1 MCDTVGR
8 DHSPVS
14 TCCKSCPYA
23 LSARAREE
31 VPNTT
36 ASFPNPTKWQFTTFV
51 IFFMHASRRYESAR
65 GVVRYNTPAPP
76 PREQHAYAVRSP
88 RGSRDAKI
96 CWLLF
101 SIRTP
106 FIRTWFEVGRG
117 VQRYTAPDQ
126 SVNLMRRRRCS
137 GVFYKPFLSRN
148 RGIQFYGFCVRAV
161 QDSWFAMHAR
171 IACMTDGQS
180 ARRLAWN
187 TACDP
192 HAY

>member
-1 MCDTVGR
+1 MPIRIECARPRRSSEYYGQFSESDQVAIHDFR
-8 DHSPVS
+8 D
-14 TCCKSCPYA
+14 
-23 LSARAREE
+23 
-31 VPNTT
+31 
-36 ASFPNPTKWQFTTFV
+36 
-51 IFFMHASRRYESAR
+51 FFNASRRYDSAR
-65 GVVRYNTPAPP
+65 GIVRYNTPAPP
-76 PREQHAYAVRSP
+76 PREQYAVRSP

-126 SVNLMRRRRCS
+126 TVNLMRRRRCS
-137 GVFYKPFLSRN
+137 GFFYRSFLSRN
-148 RGIQFYGFCVRAV
+148 CGIQFYGFCVRAV

-180 ARRLAWN
+180 ARFASN

-192 HAY
+192 RAY